1 MTAAKR
7 LESLAK
13 AIKQAD
19 LARAAEVLWLA
30 LVWAGIV
37 LAFDSQALREAA
49 TAGAAG
55 AAAAI
60 FLTRD

>member
-13 AIKQAD
+13 AVRQAD
-19 LARAAEVLWLA
+19 LARASEVLWLA
-30 LVWAGIV
+30 LAWAAIV

-49 TAGAAG
+49 TAAVAGGLAAL
-55 AAAAI
+55 A
-60 FLTRD
+60 LTRD

>member
-1 MTAAKR
+1 MTARKR
-7 LESLAK
+7 LASLAK
-13 AIKQAD
+13 ALTQAD
-19 LARAAEVLWLA
+19 LARAAEVAWLA
-30 LVWAGIV
+30 LAWAGIV
-37 LAFDSQALREAA
+37 LWQDSQALREAA